1 MTTTVGNLQPF
12 RFLPSGK
19 SSVVNPI
26 RPSVR
31 PARMVTRSCYCPKRL
46 TLRGASASPVPGHH
60 HLHRLQGDIGNL
72 LQSLSQLPKQVQE
85 QAFFSARQSQ
95 RAQLPKAKDPK
106 ARSQVS
112 PAKAIR
118 VPQSARKRDKQTG
131 KCVRSKKRS
140 AAAQQKR
147 NLRKRLHQVKQH
159 IRQDAQA
166 SNDSVHSECEVEELS
181 SPSSEPSAEESAQ
194 PASSDESSL
203 SV

>member
-19 SSVVNPI
+19 SSVVSPI

-31 PARMVTRSCYCPKRL
+31 PARMVTRSCWCPERL
-46 TLRGASASPVPGHH
+46 TLRGASASPGLGHH

-85 QAFFSARQSQ
+85 QAFLSARQSQ

-118 VPQSARKRDKQTG
+118 VPQSARASVTSKQASAFG
-131 KCVRSKKRS
+131 PRNARPQRSKSVIFGS
-140 AAAQQKR
+140 AC
-147 NLRKRLHQVKQH
+147 
-159 IRQDAQA
+159 IR
-166 SNDSVHSECEVEELS
+166 
-181 SPSSEPSAEESAQ
+181 
-194 PASSDESSL
+194 
-203 SV
+203 